1 MTQGSG
7 RRARF
12 SAYTLVCLAVIVV
25 AQVLVYC
32 GTRLALP
39 HLTVHV
45 LTGPLDARI
54 PFSAPWVTVYLLC
67 FPYWLITGLLVF
79 SGEKPLAYRIAAAYV
94 VAMLLSGA
102 VYLLWPGTMQR
113 PEVTGG
119 GVFNALVRF
128 VYRVDEPT
136 NLCPSLHVL
145 ATWVCFRGAAEHKGI
160 PRWFKVFSGVFLVLV
175 CCSVLLVKQHAVVD
189 VPAGILVGELA
200 LQIGRVLR
208 LERIG
213 FALEK
218 AFKKS
223 K

>member
-12 SAYTLVCLAVIVV
+12 PVYSFVCLAVIVC
-25 AQVLVYC
+25 AQALVYC
-32 GTRLALP
+32 GTNLVLP
-39 HLTVHV
+39 QLTAHV

-67 FPYWLITGLLVF
+67 FPYWLIAGLLIC
-79 SGEKPLAYRIAAAYV
+79 SGEKSLAYRIAAAYV
-94 VAMLLSGA
+94 AAMLLSGA
-102 VYLLWPGTMQR
+102 AFLLWPGTMER

-145 ATWVCFRGAAEHKGI
+145 ATWFCIRGALENKGI
-160 PRWFKVFSGVFLVLV
+160 SRRYKVFSAVCLVLV

-189 VPAGILVGELA
+189 VPAGILVGELS
-200 LQIGRVLR
+200 LQLGRVLR
-208 LERIG
+208 LERVG
-213 FALEK
+213 FAIEN
-218 AFKKS
+218 AIKK
-223 K
+223 